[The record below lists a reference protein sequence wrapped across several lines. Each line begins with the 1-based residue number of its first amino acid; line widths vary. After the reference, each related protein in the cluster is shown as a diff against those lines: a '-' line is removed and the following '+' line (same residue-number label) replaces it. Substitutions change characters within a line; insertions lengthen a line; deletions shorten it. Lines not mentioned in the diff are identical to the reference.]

1 MATEKTLLI
10 AEIEKACLDV
20 NFYLLEVQ
28 GLEFTWY
35 YEEIKFVG
43 QSKYEELNGE
53 KVAKVYVN
61 INGQLETEFVGYSK
75 TEDGIADLILDFV
88 NNKY

>member
-20 NFYLLEVQ
+20 NFYLLEVE

-35 YEEIKFVG
+35 
-43 QSKYEELNGE
+43 YEELNGE

-61 INGQLETEFVGYSK
+61 INGHLETEFVGYSN

-88 NNKY
+88 NNKW